1 MAYHSKFLIKNC
13 ILSKIL
19 PILNRYFNK
28 FNEVNDRRAFLIQG
42 LMGYKDSKFEEA
54 ADFFK
59 KGSELGEPEC
69 TYKYGKMHFVGAMV

>member
-1 MAYHSKFLIKNC
+1 M
-13 ILSKIL
+13 
-19 PILNRYFNK
+19 
-28 FNEVNDRRAFLIQG
+28 NDSRAFLIQG
-42 LMGYKDSKFEEA
+42 LMRYKDSKFEEA